1 MLCAF
6 FYFSYLIIF
15 EDMITTSIM
24 KFRHLAIS
32 VLAAA
37 LTLVSCTDP
46 ANGNQG
52 GGQQTEAAKVTVSPS
67 SLSFSNGAE
76 AKDVTVTT
84 NCNWTAE
91 ADADWVN
98 VGITSGGV
106 SNSGAVVKITVQANK
121 GDARNATV
129 TFTGKGNTTAT
140 AKVAIAQEGYVAP
153 PAELT
158 PSTSNITVLAKGETK
173 NMTVK
178 ATAAWTAASNVDWI
192 TVSPASGEGSDKSQA
207 LTLTVAQNTG
217 EERTGKVT
225 FTMGDKTAV
234 VTVTQQGTVV
244 AQNVTISEFNG
255 KTADME
261 HWYRITGIITQ
272 ICDNSSKAYG
282 NFYIKDATGEVF
294 VYGLTKEFSENLND
308 QSFSQLGLK
317 EGDELTFITLRS
329 EYHGEPQA
337 GGNTQPAFYES
348 HVPGTTPAKV
358 YSDFKADSATQS
370 WLELPATSAD
380 DGHTFLHHTMYIG
393 SQEVRNYSMYWDAH
407 NMVARWVAYPLYRKA
422 LGYGTRSDRWGLD
435 PLLKSSEQ
443 PVLNR
448 TYTSSDGN
456 TYDRGHQIPSADR
469 LSYDSNV
476 TTFYWTNMTPQ
487 LNELNGA
494 LWGELENKVRIWSK
508 RSETDTLY
516 VVTGCTVDDS
526 ETFVTD
532 NDGKQVT
539 VPTHYYKA
547 LLRVYQ
553 GSYNAIGFWLE
564 HRKYS
569 NNKVDKSIAVSIDEL
584 ETLTGEDFFV
594 NLPDGIEASVE
605 AKDPKTDDWWWDNM
619 GDN

>member
-1 MLCAF
+1 MKLNSLITAF
-6 FYFSYLIIF
+6 
-15 EDMITTSIM
+15 
-24 KFRHLAIS
+24 
-32 VLAAA
+32 LAASLA
-37 LTLVSCTDP
+37 LVSCSDP
-46 ANGNQG
+46 AGN
-52 GGQQTEAAKVTVSPS
+52 QQTEAAKVTLSPT
-67 SLSFSNGAE
+67 SLSFSNSAE
-76 AKDVTVTT
+76 SKDVTVTT

-91 ADADWVN
+91 ADADWVSLN
-98 VGITSGGV
+98 IKGGGA
-106 SNSGAVVKITVQANK
+106 SNSGALVHISVEDNK

-140 AKVAIAQEGYVAP
+140 AKLSISQEGYVAP
-153 PAELT
+153 PAELK
-158 PSTSNITVLAKGETK
+158 PSASSLSVLAKGETK

-178 ATAAWTAASNVDWI
+178 ATEAWTASADVPWI
-192 TVSPASGEGSDKSQA
+192 TVSPASGQGSATSQA
-207 LTLTVAQNTG
+207 LTVTVGQNTG
-217 EERTGKVT
+217 EERIGKVT

-234 VTVTQQGTVV
+234 VTVTQQGTVTAV
-244 AQNVTISEFNG
+244 NVSIAEFN
-255 KTADME
+255 AMEPDMV
-261 HWYRITGIITQ
+261 HWYRIAGTITQ

-294 VYGLTKEFSENLND
+294 VYGMTKEYSENLND

-348 HVPGTTPAKV
+348 HVPGTKPAKV
-358 YSDFKADSATQS
+358 FSDYKADKAAHE

-380 DGHTFLHHTMYIG
+380 DDYTFLHHTMYIG
-393 SQEVRNYSMYWDAH
+393 SQEVRNYSMYWDRH
-407 NMVARWVAYPLYRKA
+407 NMVSRWVAYPLYRKA
-422 LGYGTRSDRWGLD
+422 LGYGTRSDKWGLD
-435 PLLKSSEQ
+435 PLLKSSDQ

-448 TYTSSDGN
+448 TYTSTDGN

-469 LSYDSNV
+469 LSYESNV
-476 TTFYWTNMTPQ
+476 QTFYWTNMTPQ

-494 LWGELENKVRIWSK
+494 LWGDLENRVRIWSK

-532 NDGKQVT
+532 NDGKKVT

-605 AKDPKTDDWWWDNM
+605 AKDPKTDSWWWNNM
-619 GDN
+619 GDE